1 MRVLKR
7 KKNEMK
13 ERKKNGRCS
22 RPRAS
27 NDETTFD
34 CDEIS
39 KSDSLQRGE
48 HLCGVEFSI
57 QKLDSTIQVGVCFP
71 KKISL
76 NFFGAFCFAF
86 IYFQKPS

>member
-1 MRVLKR
+1 
-7 KKNEMK
+7 MK

-27 NDETTFD
+27 DDETTSD

-39 KSDSLQRGE
+39 ESDSLQRGE

-57 QKLDSTIQVGVCFP
+57 RKLDSTI
-71 KKISL
+71 
-76 NFFGAFCFAF
+76 
-86 IYFQKPS
+86 

>member
-1 MRVLKR
+1 
-7 KKNEMK
+7 MK

-27 NDETTFD
+27 DDETTSD

-57 QKLDSTIQVGVCFP
+57 RKLDSTVQVGVCFP
-71 KKISL
+71 KKFLS
-76 NFFGAFCFAF
+76 NFFGLFVLLLLNF
-86 IYFQKPS
+86 KKLHENG